1 MRFGI
6 FRGSINNCKQENST
20 KHFFLF
26 LTFFKL
32 SGTLPPESVCN
43 RPWKIKI
50 YNIYSALSLLWFVPA
65 MIAQIFALHQHWGNV
80 SNITDITFELAAA
93 ISNSSIGLY
102 LVLHRKQLQL
112 ITSKMQSTFRNYTKN
127 LQFSRKHRLILNE
140 ASSRN
145 AVFSWVV
152 IATNFCAILIWVI
165 FPLILWCTEMKQEET
180 NVESTNNI
188 YDQKINWEYK
198 YFCFKM
204 WLPPNA
210 THSPVYQ
217 ILWVYQAFP
226 IYSLVMI
233 FTGYNLL
240 FFAVTTFTAAH
251 FKILAMILKDS
262 ADPTLSDFTQDKEIG
277 STYSESKNGRLLKEA
292 TYVWTSGKESRKAAG
307 LKYDTDNGAGI
318 CLHANEELRWERNP
332 NFEEAGAGRIQQTK
346 ETAGYLV
353 HCIKYHQ
360 ALLE

>member
-6 FRGSINNCKQENST
+6 FRCSVNNWKQENST

-26 LTFFKL
+26 LIFFKL
-32 SGTLPPESVCN
+32 AGILPSESVCS

-50 YNIYSALSLLWFVPA
+50 YNVYSALSLLWFVPA
-65 MIAQIFALHQHWGNV
+65 MIAQMFALHQHWGNI

-102 LVLHRKQLQL
+102 LVLNRKQLQL
-112 ITSKMQSTFRNYTKN
+112 ITSKMQSTFRNYIKN
-127 LQFSRKHRLILNE
+127 LQFGRKHRLILSE

-145 AVFSWVV
+145 VIFSWIV
-152 IATNFCAILIWVI
+152 IATNFSAILIWVI
-165 FPLILWCTEMKQEET
+165 FPLILWFTEMKQEEE
-180 NVESTNNI
+180 NIENINNI
-188 YDQKINWEYK
+188 HDQEIHWK

-210 THSPVYQ
+210 THSPMYQ
-217 ILWVYQAFP
+217 VLWVYQAFP

-262 ADPTLSDFTQDKEIG
+262 AEPILLSDFTQDKELG
-277 STYSESKNGRLLKEA
+277 STDSETNNKSQLKDT
-292 TYVWTSGKESRKAAG
+292 TYVWKSGKDSRKVVG
-307 LKYDTDNGAGI
+307 PKYDTENEVAI
-318 CLHANEELRWERNP
+318 CLHANEEIQWERNT
-332 NFEEAGAGRIQQTK
+332 NFKESGAGRIQQTN
-346 ETAGYLV
+346 ETADYLV

-360 ALLE
+360 ALLK